1 MAQTAASNGKSATT
15 ERDIDALSEQIATL
29 RSDISSLTEL
39 VGEIGTRRGRDA
51 KHRVEAKAEA
61 LRGQGEDALRE
72 AGRKAAE
79 FEHEAADRIRTT
91 PFQAVGLAAAAGFL
105 IGYLGARR

>member
-29 RSDISSLTEL
+29 RGDISSLAEL
-39 VGEIGTRRGRDA
+39 VGEIGTRRGKAA
-51 KHRVEAKAEA
+51 KSRVEAQAEE
-61 LRGQGEDALRE
+61 LRGKGEDALRD
-72 AGRKAAE
+72 AGRRAAE
-79 FEHEAADRIRTT
+79 FEHDAADRIRTT

-105 IGYLGARR
+105 LGYLGARR